1 MRFRA
6 KIVPCGVVKEALAC
20 HRKALAAF
28 RRFRSKTMAFV
39 LVACCA
45 AGRQACARRGQAHRA
60 SLHEV
65 ALHPHPE
72 ERTEERTKK
81 PSGTRVIRQTP
92 RKGLGACCRPAP
104 EDHGESGR
112 AQALSDLAGRARGL
126 SALLVRSLPWSGQ
139 APAISTISSQRTSG
153 QGLLIE
159 RTPPLNRPACV
170 WWCGE

>member
-28 RRFRSKTMAFV
+28 RRFRSKTMAFA

-65 ALHPHPE
+65 ALQPHPE
-72 ERTEERTKK
+72 ERTEERTK
-81 PSGTRVIRQTP
+81 PSGIRIVRRP
-92 RKGLGACCRPAP
+92 PEEGPDACCRPAP
-104 EDHGESGR
+104 EEGGKNTIVVVGGGEQLLR
-112 AQALSDLAGRARGL
+112 ACR
-126 SALLVRSLPWSGQ
+126 
-139 APAISTISSQRTSG
+139 
-153 QGLLIE
+153 
-159 RTPPLNRPACV
+159 
-170 WWCGE
+170 